1 MSEPSRVTEA
11 TVRTLADLAG
21 LPLPAE
27 RAALIAPALAVWW
40 GWAEELNRKMRDPA
54 HQTLAP
60 IVVVAHPVTSGGE

>member
-27 RAALIAPALAVWW
+27 RAAIIAPVLAVWW

-54 HQTLAP
+54 HQTLTP
-60 IVVVAHPVTSGGE
+60 ITVVTHPVSTGGE